1 MAKVSAGENSKKLK
15 DGKNQPISTKKFKGS
30 QSMSPKRSQNSG
42 EKLWNALESLEEA
55 KSELKKRKFEIEL
68 KKDTEISD
76 EGIEKVVELE
86 RKTEKEIEEIAMP
99 ISTLLL
105 KETIIKLQG
114 TKIINFLK
122 KLEKQVKEMQ
132 ELCKKLELNAKIE
145 EEDLNKLEDIKKES
159 EKCCRE
165 LVSYM
170 PNSNNPRMLY
180 TAVIGVGLAV
190 GLVASTILEHTT
202 RLSIL
207 AIIGIAT
214 ASALVAGGATY
225 EALRPNTK
233 IDESKEVQIKS
244 SHHSLS

>member
-1 MAKVSAGENSKKLK
+1 MAKASAGKNSKKLK
-15 DGKNQPISTKKFKGS
+15 DGKNQTISPKKLKDS
-30 QSMSPKRSQNSG
+30 QYMSPEQSQNYG
-42 EKLWNALESLEEA
+42 KKLWNLLESLEEA
-55 KSELKKRKFEIEL
+55 KSELKKRKFGIEL
-68 KKDTEISD
+68 KKDTKIS
-76 EGIEKVVELE
+76 EKVIEKVVELE
-86 RKTEKEIEEIAMP
+86 RKTEKEVEEIAMP
-99 ISTLLL
+99 VSKLLR
-105 KETIIKLQG
+105 KEKMIKLQG

-122 KLEKQVKEMQ
+122 TLEKQVEQMQ

-145 EEDLNKLEDIKKES
+145 KEDLNKLGGIEKES

-170 PNSNNPRMLY
+170 PNSNNPRILY
-180 TAVIGVGLAV
+180 TAVIGVVLAV

-202 RLSIL
+202 RLGIL

>member
-15 DGKNQPISTKKFKGS
+15 NSKNQPMSPKKFKGS
-30 QSMSPKRSQNSG
+30 QFMSPKRSQNSG
-42 EKLWNALESLEEA
+42 EKLWNALESLQEA

-76 EGIEKVVELE
+76 ERIEKVVELE

-114 TKIINFLK
+114 TKIINFFK

-132 ELCKKLELNAKIE
+132 ELCNKLELNAKIE
-145 EEDLNKLEDIKKES
+145 EEDLNKLKGIKKES
-159 EKCCRE
+159 EEYYKE
-165 LVSYM
+165 LVSYT
-170 PNSNNPRMLY
+170 SNANPTMLY

-190 GLVASTILEHTT
+190 GLIANTILQHTT
-202 RLSIL
+202 RLSML
-207 AIIGIAT
+207 AIIITAT

-225 EALRPNTK
+225 ATLRPNTK

-244 SHHSLS
+244 AHHSLS

>member
-1 MAKVSAGENSKKLK
+1 MVKVNAGENAKKLK
-15 DGKNQPISTKKFKGS
+15 EIKFQLMSPKKSKSS
-30 QSMSPKRSQNSG
+30 QQMSPKRIQNSG
-42 EKLWNALESLEEA
+42 ERLWNALESLEGA
-55 KSELKKRKFEIEL
+55 KAELKKRKFEIEL
-68 KKDTEISD
+68 KKDDEISD
-76 EGIEKVVELE
+76 ERIEKVLELE
-86 RKTEKEIEEIAMP
+86 RKIEKEVEEIAMP

-114 TKIINFLK
+114 IKIINFVK
-122 KLEKQVKEMQ
+122 KVEKQAKEMQ

-145 EEDLNKLEDIKKES
+145 KEDLNKLEDIKKES

-165 LVSYM
+165 LVNYM

-190 GLVASTILEHTT
+190 GLVASTVLAHTT
-202 RLSIL
+202 RLSLL
-207 AIIGIAT
+207 AIIVIAT

-244 SHHSLS
+244 SHNSLS

>member
-1 MAKVSAGENSKKLK
+1 MAGNAGDNSKKLK
-15 DGKNQPISTKKFKGS
+15 DGKNQPISPKKCKGS
-30 QSMSPKRSQNSG
+30 QSMSPKQSQNYG
-42 EKLWNALESLEEA
+42 KKLWNALESLEEA

-68 KKDTEISD
+68 KKDTKISE

-99 ISTLLL
+99 VSKLLL

-145 EEDLNKLEDIKKES
+145 KEDLNKLEDIKKES

-207 AIIGIAT
+207 AIIGITT

>member
-15 DGKNQPISTKKFKGS
+15 DGKNQPISPKKFKGS

-42 EKLWNALESLEEA
+42 EKLWNVLESLEEA

-68 KKDTEISD
+68 KKDTKISE

-86 RKTEKEIEEIAMP
+86 RKIEKEIEEIAMP

-145 EEDLNKLEDIKKES
+145 KEDLNKLEDIKKES

-180 TAVIGVGLAV
+180 TAVIGLAV

-233 IDESKEVQIKS
+233 IDESKEVQFNHYGLKS
-244 SHHSLS
+244 KD

>member
-1 MAKVSAGENSKKLK
+1 
-15 DGKNQPISTKKFKGS
+15 
-30 QSMSPKRSQNSG
+30 MSPKRSQNYG
-42 EKLWNALESLEEA
+42 EKLWNALESLQEA

-76 EGIEKVVELE
+76 ERIEKVVKLE

-105 KETIIKLQG
+105 KETIITLQG

-132 ELCKKLELNAKIE
+132 ELCNKLELNAKIE
-145 EEDLNKLEDIKKES
+145 EEDLNKLKGIKKES
-159 EKCCRE
+159 EKYYKE
-165 LVSYM
+165 LVSYT
-170 PNSNNPRMLY
+170 SNANPIMLY

-190 GLVASTILEHTT
+190 GLIANTILQHTT
-202 RLSIL
+202 RLSML
-207 AIIGIAT
+207 AIIIIAT

-225 EALRPNTK
+225 ATLRPNTK

>member
-1 MAKVSAGENSKKLK
+1 
-15 DGKNQPISTKKFKGS
+15 
-30 QSMSPKRSQNSG
+30 MSPKWSQNSG
-42 EKLWNALESLEEA
+42 EKLWNALESLQKA

-76 EGIEKVVELE
+76 ERIEKVVKLE

-105 KETIIKLQG
+105 KETIITLQG

-132 ELCKKLELNAKIE
+132 ELCNKLELNAKIE
-145 EEDLNKLEDIKKES
+145 EEDLNKLKGIKKES
-159 EKCCRE
+159 EKYYKE
-165 LVSYM
+165 LVSYT
-170 PNSNNPRMLY
+170 SNANPIMLY

-190 GLVASTILEHTT
+190 GLIANTILQHTT
-202 RLSIL
+202 RLSML
-207 AIIGIAT
+207 AIIIIAT

-225 EALRPNTK
+225 ATLRPNTK

>member
-15 DGKNQPISTKKFKGS
+15 DGKNQPISPKKFKGS

-42 EKLWNALESLEEA
+42 EKLWNVLESLEEA

-68 KKDTEISD
+68 KKDTKISE

-86 RKTEKEIEEIAMP
+86 RKIEKEIEEIAMP

-214 ASALVAGGATY
+214 ASALVAVGATY